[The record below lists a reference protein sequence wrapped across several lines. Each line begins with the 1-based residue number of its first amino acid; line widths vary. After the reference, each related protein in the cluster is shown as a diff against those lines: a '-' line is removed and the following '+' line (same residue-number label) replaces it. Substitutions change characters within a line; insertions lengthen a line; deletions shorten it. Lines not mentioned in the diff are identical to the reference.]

1 MMNEIEYLRRLY
13 ITFIM
18 GVKSKHAGRFYR
30 YLPTQLG
37 REPVILS
44 RYYLT
49 PSPSEGRGAPA
60 RNASASVADG
70 ELPDLTEIATPRCA
84 SLAMTR

>member
-1 MMNEIEYLRRLY
+1 MNEIEYLRRLY

-37 REPVILS
+37 REPNIITHPETDGHQRGLKFENKYPVPLS
-44 RYYLT
+44 HSL
-49 PSPSEGRGAPA
+49 PPHQ
-60 RNASASVADG
+60 SV
-70 ELPDLTEIATPRCA
+70 PQPI
-84 SLAMTR
+84 